1 MRNVLITGFEHFD
14 GYSLNPSAEVA
25 KRLDGEE
32 IDDKDVTGAILPL
45 DYRTMISV
53 FQRYATEVSAEVIL
67 LMGQSNRGSV
77 TIERM
82 AVNAVSTEREDNK
95 GYKPESDLISSSG
108 PVGYF
113 SNVDVNTLAKK
124 LREKGLPVFTS
135 YHAGTYGCNFIFYRV
150 LAMVA
155 EGVLNAK
162 VLFVHVPPLPAQA
175 IEKHDQ
181 SMPTMELDE
190 LVETIRVLIREL

>member
-1 MRNVLITGFEHFD
+1 MKTILITGFEPFD
-14 GYSLNPSAEVA
+14 GHSLNPSAEVA
-25 KRLDGEE
+25 KQLDGEE
-32 IDDKDVTGAILPL
+32 IADRRIIGRVLPL
-45 DYRTMISV
+45 DYRTMVSV
-53 FQRYATEVSAEVIL
+53 IERYVDEFSPSVIV

-95 GYKPESDLISSSG
+95 GYKPENDFVSSSG

-113 SNVDVNTLAKK
+113 SNVDVNTLARK
-124 LREKGLPVFTS
+124 LRERGFSVFTS

-150 LAMVA
+150 LAMIS
-155 EGVLNAK
+155 EGVLDAK

-175 IEKHDQ
+175 IEKQSQ
-181 SMPTMELDE
+181 SMPNMGLDE
-190 LVETIRVLIREL
+190 LVETIRALIQEL